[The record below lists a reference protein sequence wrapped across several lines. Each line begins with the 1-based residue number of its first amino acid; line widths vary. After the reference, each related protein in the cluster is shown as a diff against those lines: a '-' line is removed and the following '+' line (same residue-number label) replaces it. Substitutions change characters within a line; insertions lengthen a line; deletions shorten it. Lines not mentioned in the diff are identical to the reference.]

1 MPLVVQ
7 KYGGTSVGSPERIR
21 AVADRIKRT
30 RESGNDVVAVV
41 SAMGDMTDRLIELAL
56 SVAPDP
62 DRREYDLLLSTGE
75 TQSSA
80 LLTMALKA
88 CGCPAISLSGA
99 LMGVRTDRAHS
110 RARIMNIEP
119 ARIRT
124 ELARGHCVIVPGFQG
139 VTEEGDVTTLGRG
152 ASDLTAIAVAVALE
166 APKCEIYTD
175 VDGVYTADPRVV
187 PRARKL
193 HRISYEEMLEL
204 AHMGARV
211 MNPRGVELAEL
222 YSLPVEVRSSFND
235 RSGTLIDRGDEMEE
249 RKHVRGVAF
258 DTNVAKITLAGIP
271 DRPGLAHA
279 IFAPLADAGISV
291 DVIVQAASIGGLAEI
306 SFTVSRADLERARA
320 VVEPVASETGAQV
333 VHSTANLAKV
343 SIVGTGLQSAPG
355 YAAKMFG
362 TLAGQGVNIDMITT
376 SDIRIT
382 CVIDEAAGEDA
393 VRALHSAFELDQE
406 E

>member
-393 VRALHSAFELDQE
+393 VRALHSAFELDQGE
-406 E
+406 